1 MSIFIPSAAY
11 PNGLSGTYSFFM
23 TAQDTVEAALRLT
36 GAFDEYETI
45 PTTDLNNC
53 LQALE
58 IICKEMAQDGLPLWC
73 VKDVSFP
80 TVVGQ
85 ASYNLSTITGSTLPL
100 RVLDQYIVDAGG
112 NSVTLV
118 MTSRYDWDTLGQKA
132 QPGVPNQVWYD
143 PQLGAG
149 TLTLY
154 DVPSDATHTIHV
166 VIQLQM
172 QDVGSLSNNIAFP
185 QEAYRMLKWC
195 LADEIALEYR
205 TPADERKEIN
215 DKATGYR
222 DKFFNAEFGQEQT
235 SVFFTPSERQRM

>member
-1 MSIFIPSAAY
+1 MPTY
-11 PNGLSGTYSFFM
+11 SGTYTFGM
-23 TAQDTVEAALRLT
+23 TALQIVQAALRLT

-45 PTTDLNNC
+45 PNTDQDNC

-58 IICKEMAQDGLPLWC
+58 ILVKEMAQDGLPLWC

-80 TVVGQ
+80 TVIGQ
-85 ASYNLSTITGSTLPL
+85 ATYNLSTITGTTLPL
-100 RVLDQYIVDAGG
+100 RILDQYIVDQAG
-112 NSVTLV
+112 NSVTLI
-118 MTSRYDWDTLGQKA
+118 MTSRYDWDTLGQKF
-132 QPGVPNQVWYD
+132 QPGIPNQVWYD
-143 PQLGAG
+143 PQLNGG

-154 DVPSDATHTIHV
+154 DVPIDATHTIHV
-166 VIQLQM
+166 VVQLQM
-172 QDVGSLSNNIAFP
+172 MDVGSLTNNLYFP

-195 LADEIALEYR
+195 LADEICLEYR
-205 TPADERKEIN
+205 TPADERREIN

>member
-1 MSIFIPSAAY
+1 MPTY
-11 PNGLSGTYSFFM
+11 SGTYTFGM
-23 TAQDTVEAALRLT
+23 TALQIVQAALRLT
-36 GAFDEYETI
+36 GAFDEYETV
-45 PTTDLNNC
+45 PTTDQNNV

-58 IICKEMAQDGLPLWC
+58 ILVKEMAQDGLPLWC

-80 TVVGQ
+80 TVIGQ
-85 ASYNLSTITGSTLPL
+85 ATYNLSTITGTTLPL
-100 RVLDQYIVDAGG
+100 RILDQYIVDQAG
-112 NSVTLV
+112 NSVTLI
-118 MTSRYDWDTLGQKA
+118 MTSRYDWDTLGQKF
-132 QPGVPNQVWYD
+132 QPGIPNQVWYD
-143 PQLGAG
+143 PQLNSG

-154 DVPSDATHTIHV
+154 DVPIDATHTIHV
-166 VIQLQM
+166 VVQLQM
-172 QDVGSLSNNIAFP
+172 MDVGSLTNNVYFP

-195 LADEIALEYR
+195 LADEICLEYR